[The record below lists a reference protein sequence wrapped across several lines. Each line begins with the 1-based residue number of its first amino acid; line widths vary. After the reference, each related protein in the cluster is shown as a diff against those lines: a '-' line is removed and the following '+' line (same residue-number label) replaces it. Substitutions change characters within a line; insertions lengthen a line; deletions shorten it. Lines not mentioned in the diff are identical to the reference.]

1 MVKFDEFTK
10 SNLKYFFD
18 KRDKTINFDFICE
31 EKKRS
36 MLVFNKDIKYT
47 IDEQEIPLNKIKE
60 LVNSKWVYS
69 EAINRLSTLD
79 ANYKITWKYKGT
91 NTIYFKGTKTKF
103 VNLNERLYS
112 LLNMINYIYHKGLD
126 NQNNN
131 EVKDITIY
139 LILTDLKKNLD
150 KDEVVSPKNI
160 NSGYTNIETNEILI
174 WREEEFEKVIFHE
187 LIHFMELDTREIKFN
202 DEKSKI
208 KISQDKSYFEAFTDF
223 WGILYHT
230 IYLSF
235 ILKKSPNSLLQ
246 IEYEFIKNQANLM
259 NNFFNLGD
267 WTINK
272 KVNQKSPA
280 FSYFILK
287 YLIFKKVIYSNDI
300 TLLNKPNELLIEI
313 LSEHFKEESFIN
325 LPPRMSLLQLD

>member
-1 MVKFDEFTK
+1 
-10 SNLKYFFD
+10 
-18 KRDKTINFDFICE
+18 
-31 EKKRS
+31 
-36 MLVFNKDIKYT
+36 
-47 IDEQEIPLNKIKE
+47 
-60 LVNSKWVYS
+60 
-69 EAINRLSTLD
+69 
-79 ANYKITWKYKGT
+79 
-91 NTIYFKGTKTKF
+91 
-103 VNLNERLYS
+103 
-112 LLNMINYIYHKGLD
+112 MINYIYHKGTN
-126 NQNNN
+126 NQHNN
-131 EVKDITIY
+131 ETKEITIY

-150 KDEVVSPKNI
+150 KDDIIGPKNI
-160 NSGYTNIETNEILI
+160 NSGYTNIGTNEILI

-187 LIHFMELDTREIKFN
+187 LIHFMELDTREIRFN

-259 NNFFNLGD
+259 NKFFNLGD
-267 WTINK
+267 WTIDK
-272 KVNQKSPA
+272 KINQSSPA

-300 TLLNKPNELLIEI
+300 TLLNKPNELLTEI
-313 LSEHFKEESFIN
+313 LSEQFKEESFIN
-325 LPPRMSLLQLD
+325 LPPRMSLLQLE

>member
-1 MVKFDEFTK
+1 MIKFDEFTK
-10 SNLKYFFD
+10 SNLKFFFD
-18 KRDKTINFDFICE
+18 KRDKNITFNFICE
-31 EKKRS
+31 EKNRS
-36 MLVFNKDIKYT
+36 IKNFNKDIKYK
-47 IDEQEIPLNKIKE
+47 IDEEEIPLKKIKE
-60 LVNSKWVYS
+60 LFNSKWVYS
-69 EAINRLSTLD
+69 EAINRISMLD
-79 ANYKITWKYKGT
+79 ANYKITWNYKGT
-91 NTIYFKGTKTKF
+91 NTIYFKGTKSKF
-103 VNLNERLYS
+103 LNMKERLPIV
-112 LLNMINYIYHKGLD
+112 LNMINYIYYKGIN
-126 NQNNN
+126 NQSN
-131 EVKDITIY
+131 KTKQITLY

-150 KDEVVSPKNI
+150 KDEIIGPKNI

-187 LIHFMELDTREIKFN
+187 LIHFMELDTREIRFN

-208 KISQDKSYFEAFTDF
+208 NISQDKSYFEAFTDF

-230 IYLSF
+230 IYLSV

-259 NNFFNLGD
+259 NKFFNLGD

-300 TLLNKPNELLIEI
+300 RLLNKPNELLTEI

-325 LPPRMSLLQLD
+325 LPPRMSLLQLK